1 MSSENII
8 KRVQIRL
15 GARRGERGKIINY
28 NVDGFKNY
36 TVVLDTS
43 GFVVQVSPWE
53 LETRNS
59 LRLGIMPQNQALAQR
74 AE

>member
-1 MSSENII
+1 MSSENIN

-15 GARRGERGKIINY
+15 GTRRGERGKIINY

-36 TVVLDTS
+36 TVVLDNS